1 MVRHVSFMSTP
12 GQAWRPVPSELH
24 PLLPSVRH
32 PVLCIVRLS
41 SLMWR
46 QARLFSCSETHM
58 QRYLIPAHANWW
70 KPLKATGNL
79 ARNEHIEVVQ
89 KYFIRREEMFQQGTG
104 TRRRS
109 VVKWHF
115 AGTVNIYLKL
125 QVIILFYDDAVEKT
139 LKVYRIFT
147 IISRASSCIC
157 LPWQGFKIVS
167 LLTFADDVIP
177 NLRELFRSDQDPRT
191 VGLGRHPW

>member
-1 MVRHVSFMSTP
+1 MLQHVSFMSAP

-24 PLLPSVRH
+24 PLLPSARH

-58 QRYLIPAHANWW
+58 QRDLIPAHANWW

-79 ARNEHIEVVQ
+79 ARNEHMEVVQ

-109 VVKWHF
+109 VVKWPFFWYGEHLSEVTSDYSILW
-115 AGTVNIYLKL
+115 GCCVEDPQSIQDIYHHIPCFILYLLALARL
-125 QVIILFYDDAVEKT
+125 QD
-139 LKVYRIFT
+139 
-147 IISRASSCIC
+147 C
-157 LPWQGFKIVS
+157 VS
-167 LLTFADDVIP
+167 ADFCRWCD
-177 NLRELFRSDQDPRT
+177 SKS
-191 VGLGRHPW
+191 

>member
-1 MVRHVSFMSTP
+1 MVQHVSFMSSP

-58 QRYLIPAHANWW
+58 QRYLIPAHANWL

-89 KYFIRREEMFQQGTG
+89 KYFIRREEMIQEGTG

-125 QVIILFYDDAVEKT
+125 WSDYSILWWCCVEDPQSIQDIYHHI
-139 LKVYRIFT
+139 LCFILYLLALARLQD
-147 IISRASSCIC
+147 C
-157 LPWQGFKIVS
+157 VS
-167 LLTFADDVIP
+167 ADFCRWCD
-177 NLRELFRSDQDPRT
+177 SKS
-191 VGLGRHPW
+191 